1 MQERSYF
8 WMYDFDELD
17 EIRLTADLMI
27 AASDSP
33 RHLSQA
39 AVDLALGLG
48 VVRPV
53 RGRDPTPKPGT
64 RAPSGVTERRIR
76 TVTPGL
82 SEIHGPKG
90 SARPAHDAG
99 S

>member
-27 AASDSP
+27 AASDSS
-33 RHLSQA
+33 RQLSQA
-39 AVDLALGLG
+39 AIDLALGLG

-53 RGRDPTPKPGT
+53 RGRAPTST
-64 RAPSGVTERRIR
+64 RATRRPRASPS
-76 TVTPGL
+76 
-82 SEIHGPKG
+82 
-90 SARPAHDAG
+90 AG
-99 S
+99 SGPLRLV